1 MMADLAPWF
10 SLGVATFVALIG
22 LLQFLTAREQARTA
36 NNRAV
41 LDLFEKRYAV
51 YEGIRSVVG
60 KVLTHGSAN
69 MQKMQVFMEA
79 AVVAEKAKFLF
90 KEDING
96 YLKQFLD
103 DLTRLECLES
113 ERKTLQHDG
122 EQKNL
127 NSQQQIR
134 DRIALFYKDG
144 AQRFAPYI
152 RFDHKLR

>member
-1 MMADLAPWF
+1 MADLASWF
-10 SLGVATFVALIG
+10 SLGVATFVAFIG

-60 KVLTHGSAN
+60 KVLAYGSAN
-69 MQKMQVFMEA
+69 MQNMQIFMDA

-90 KEDING
+90 AEDINN
-96 YLKQFLD
+96 YLEQLMK
-103 DLTRLECLES
+103 DLTSLERLEV
-113 ERKTLQHDG
+113 ERKNLQGDD
-122 EQKNL
+122 EKKNL
-127 NSQQQIR
+127 NSQLEIR
-134 DRIALFYKDG
+134 NRITLFYKDG

-152 RFDHKLR
+152 RFDHKLS